1 MIKKLS
7 LSVLVTLGLVSGAI
21 AQTIEWSAGQVGG
34 GWFGQAS
41 GMAAMVMKDHPE
53 LNIRV
58 VPGGGTANPTKVE
71 RNVSQIGTGLDIFLF
86 AAYNGTGI
94 YAGKQHKQLRLIG
107 MSFSDIYIHLVAAK
121 NAPYQDMESLFRKGK
136 NVSIAVT
143 KAGSSDAQT
152 FEYLMEYYG
161 TSYDDLRSRGWKVNR
176 VEYSSA
182 ASQFG
187 DGVVDY
193 AFVALGTPGAAVV
206 EMLQSRAG
214 GLMPF
219 APNAMASLAK
229 KYGYT
234 AKPFAK
240 GTYKGQDVEVPT
252 LIMATALMAN
262 ATVPEITIYNVL
274 KTFCEHQSE
283 LVNIHASIA
292 VFDCKTAAGS
302 RPAPLH
308 PGAEKYLKEKGYL

>member
-1 MIKKLS
+1 MIKKLGI
-7 LSVLVTLGLVSGAI
+7 SVLVALGLVSGAS
-21 AQTIEWSAGQVGG
+21 AQTIEWTAGQVGG

-41 GMAAMVMKDHPE
+41 GMAAMVHEAHPE

-94 YAGKQHKQLRLIG
+94 YEGKPHKDLRLIG

-121 NAPYQDMESLFRKGK
+121 DAPHQDMESLFREGK
-136 NVSIAVT
+136 DISIAVT
-143 KAGSSDAQT
+143 KAGSSDEQT
-152 FEYLMEYYG
+152 FQYLMAYYD
-161 TSYDDLRSRGWKVNR
+161 TSYDDLRSRGWKINH
-176 VEYSSA
+176 VEYSTA

-187 DGVVDY
+187 DGIVDY

-206 EMLQSRAG
+206 EMLQARG
-214 GLMPF
+214 GALVPF
-219 APNAMASLAK
+219 DPEAMAALTA

-234 AKPFAK
+234 TKPFAE
-240 GTYKGQDVEVPT
+240 GTYEGQAEEVPT

-262 ATVPEITIYNVL
+262 VNVPEETIYNVM
-274 KTFCEHQSE
+274 KTFCERE
-283 LVNIHASIA
+283 DDLTNIHASIA
-292 VFDCKTAAGS
+292 VFDCETATGS
-302 RPAPLH
+302 QPAPLH
-308 PGAEKYLKEKGYL
+308 PGAEKYLAEKGHL

>member
-1 MIKKLS
+1 MIKKLGV
-7 LSVLVTLGLVSGAI
+7 SVLVALGLVSGAF

-94 YAGKQHKQLRLIG
+94 YAGKPHKQLRLIG

-136 NVSIAVT
+136 DVAIAVT

-152 FEYLMEYYG
+152 FEYLMDYYG
-161 TSYDDLRSRGWKVNR
+161 TSYDDLRSRGWKINR

-219 APNAMASLAK
+219 APGATAALAK

-240 GTYKGQDVEVPT
+240 GTYNGQDVEVPT
-252 LIMATALMAN
+252 LVMATALMAN

-283 LVNIHASIA
+283 LTSIHASLA

-302 RPAPLH
+302 LPAPLH